1 MIWASLFHG
10 KENIMHVIFL
20 CELSALQQR
29 NKRQMTELR
38 EQMESQKQTTNAE
51 KRREEIEDVGDRT
64 VKK

>member
-1 MIWASLFHG
+1 
-10 KENIMHVIFL
+10 MHVIFL